1 MEVGKTGCGG
11 RRRRRRRAPT
21 CAPTS
26 RAPRVRKTRRRG
38 GAPEPYSVLPSAEE
52 AKAGE
57 QPALARWSGVAQM
70 AWPHTPLDAAGL
82 GRLQLKQAA
91 RGIELPTWI
100 PPATLA
106 GVCKNRIGYPNQ
118 RQGERQAGGVA
129 QGRAHPG
136 RFLQRFTGSDQRL
149 AQSPAPNPET
159 LLRVWQG
166 RRTRAACCG
175 ASRTSRACWTISR
188 SCARRAA
195 RARSTWSRCSTL

>member
-1 MEVGKTGCGG
+1 M
-11 RRRRRRRAPT
+11 RREAEAAAEGADLRTNIAG
-21 CAPTS
+21 AEGEEDE
-26 RAPRVRKTRRRG
+26 AAG

-129 QGRAHPG
+129 QG
-136 RFLQRFTGSDQRL
+136 
-149 AQSPAPNPET
+149 QSPPWALPAKIH
-159 LLRVWQG
+159 RK
-166 RRTRAACCG
+166 
-175 ASRTSRACWTISR
+175 
-188 SCARRAA
+188 
-195 RARSTWSRCSTL
+195 